1 MNEDEQRV
9 KILKALAD
17 EVRLEIIR
25 TLYLKDEE
33 MGCGQ
38 ISDGMGVTNSTISYH
53 LKTLREAGLTY
64 TRKEAQSRLI
74 TLRKETFAKYLP
86 GFLETLIDR

>member
-1 MNEDEQRV
+1 MFDNELRV

-17 EVRLEIIR
+17 QARLEIVR
-25 TLYLKDEE
+25 TLYVEDKE

-38 ISDGMGVTNSTISYH
+38 ISEGMGIGNSTISYH

-64 TRKEAQSRLI
+64 TRREGQNRYI
-74 TLRKETFAKYLP
+74 TLRKETFEKYLP
-86 GFLETLIDR
+86 GFLETLVKE

>member
-1 MNEDEQRV
+1 MFDDEMRV

-17 EVRLEIIR
+17 QVRLEIIR
-25 TLYLKDEE
+25 TLYLEDKE

-38 ISDGMGVTNSTISYH
+38 ISEGMEVGNSTISYH

-64 TRKEAQSRLI
+64 TRREGQHRYI
-74 TLRKETFAKYLP
+74 TLRKETFEKYLP
-86 GFLETLIDR
+86 GFLETLVKE